1 MQQEWWKNNEADRED
16 ADDQPTDEKPEE
28 ASEANASAAASKRCG
43 VVKNETFYDTVYNIK
58 IEEPT
63 LRELLILQSLYVCQ
77 SQSEI
82 VELIKLQPNPKLFFK
97 TLLELDG
104 SNMTSILASDS
115 KSMAIL
121 LADQHKK
128 HFS

>member
-1 MQQEWWKNNEADRED
+1 M
-16 ADDQPTDEKPEE
+16 
-28 ASEANASAAASKRCG
+28 
-43 VVKNETFYDTVYNIK
+43 
-58 IEEPT
+58 
-63 LRELLILQSLYVCQ
+63 
-77 SQSEI
+77 
-82 VELIKLQPNPKLFFK
+82 IKLQPNPKLFFK

-128 HFS
+128 HFSQMFPIIYKNQIPKRSGKGFYYLSALDIALKTNQVKAVHILVDYIVKY